1 MQSFSRRFYRKSD
14 NVEQFYAF
22 VGILEEY
29 EAFLEL
35 AQRVTPAFFAGAP
48 RNRWKLIFSK
58 DCFNELVIIYEII

>member
-14 NVEQFYAF
+14 NVEQFYAV

-48 RNRWKLIFSK
+48 RNRWKLI
-58 DCFNELVIIYEII
+58 